1 MGRQAICYT
10 PCNLSPEARKIAV
23 TGVATGAV
31 IRYRKSMAFDKKVF
45 PSPVCPLPSQ
55 ARRDTLGRAALA
67 FIVAIAFVTRALQ
80 FGNPVIQVDEQFY
93 LLAGDRLLRG
103 ALPYVDIWDRKPF
116 GLFALF
122 AAIRELGGT
131 GVIQYQI
138 VATLFAAATAA
149 TIAFISL
156 RLTGRRGA
164 TVAAIVYL
172 LYILSSGGDGGQAP
186 VFYNLPVA
194 VAALIVLRI
203 QERRS
208 FDLSATGQACFAM
221 ALLGLAIQIKYTVI
235 FEGAFFGL
243 WLLGLAWRN
252 GMRSA
257 SLAALALLWCSI
269 ALVPTMVVWVFYWY
283 RGFADQFVFQ
293 NFISIFVRSSHD
305 LDIPGRLFAIGIH
318 VALPLAIAIWGMT
331 VRVGDHARAAQIF
344 IGAWASIAVIAVL
357 GFGTYH
363 NHYALPLFAPLAAAG
378 AAVYG
383 DPQARLRLG
392 PFRPHVSHVVMMVG
406 LLLGVGTMI
415 GTRLSRGTGDAVYAA
430 ARLVGPTPDDCI
442 FVFGGDPVLYH
453 FTNSCLPTAYVF
465 PSLLSEKP
473 DANSLGRD
481 QMTELRATMATRP
494 RYVFVREPMLS
505 EGQPAAWNFM
515 RLVLGR
521 DYKMIFQQRAGAST
535 LVGYAR
541 KCATR
546 NARCQQPY
554 MTGTRVE
561 TN

>member
-1 MGRQAICYT
+1 M
-10 PCNLSPEARKIAV
+10 
-23 TGVATGAV
+23 
-31 IRYRKSMAFDKKVF
+31 
-45 PSPVCPLPSQ
+45 
-55 ARRDTLGRAALA
+55 
-67 FIVAIAFVTRALQ
+67 
-80 FGNPVIQVDEQFY
+80 
-93 LLAGDRLLRG
+93 LRG
-103 ALPYVDIWDRKPF
+103 TLPYVDIWDRKPF

-131 GVIQYQI
+131 GVIQYQV
-138 VATLFAAATAA
+138 VATLSAAATAA
-149 TIAFISL
+149 TIALISL

-164 TVAAIVYL
+164 TIAAIVYL

-208 FDLSATGQACFAM
+208 FDLSATGQACCAM

-252 GMRSA
+252 GLRFA
-257 SLAALALLWCSI
+257 RLAGLALLWCGI
-269 ALVPTMVVWVFYWY
+269 ALFPTALAWAFYWH
-283 RGFADQFVFQ
+283 RGFADPFIFQ
-293 NFISIFVRSSHD
+293 NFISIFVRSSQD
-305 LDIPGRLFAIGIH
+305 LNIPERLFAIAIH
-318 VALPLAIAIWGMT
+318 VALPLAIAIWGMR
-331 VRVGDHARAAQIF
+331 VRVADHARPAQIF
-344 IGAWASIAVIAVL
+344 IGVWALVAVIAVL

-392 PFRPHVSHVVMMVG
+392 RFRPHVSHVVMMIG
-406 LLLGVGTMI
+406 LLLGIGTMI
-415 GTRLSRGTGDAVYAA
+415 GTRLSRGTGDAAYAA
-430 ARLVGPTPDDCI
+430 ARLVGTTPDDCI
-442 FVFGGDPVLYH
+442 FVFAGDPVLYH
-453 FTNSCLPTAYVF
+453 FTNSCLPTAYIF

-473 DANSLGRD
+473 DAESLGRD

-505 EGQPAAWNFM
+505 AGQPAAWDFM
-515 RLVLGR
+515 REVLAR
-521 DYKMIFQQRAGAST
+521 DYKKAFQERAGASI

-541 KCATR
+541 KAPR
-546 NARCQQPY
+546 
-554 MTGTRVE
+554 GTPDANRRK
-561 TN
+561 